1 MNFELISIIIVYSL
15 LFFIIY
21 KNRKKMQIMDKIFFV
36 FKWDKGVDLIKK
48 LSSKHLKWVYTLG
61 IPICIFLMFY
71 SIKIMWDGAIM
82 ILSSPN
88 PEPTVS
94 LLIPGVKIPGS
105 PVYVPFWYG
114 IISMVIIIFVHEL
127 SHGIA
132 ATIEKIKLKSTG
144 IGMLLVLPVAF
155 VEPEQESYEKSK
167 RISKIRMLIAGSLA
181 NFVVAILAALIVNF
195 AIYPWINSMV
205 DYEGVMITE
214 LVSGGP
220 AMSAGVMNNSRILS
234 INNRSV
240 HNMTEFYQELS
251 ALSPNSTTLLATNVS
266 SNEVLLSSNPA
277 NESLAYLGVLVEQ
290 EWQFKKELSSIPFF
304 LLNIPLILATLLM
317 WVSNL
322 NLGISV
328 INLFP
333 LWITDGGKVLI
344 ELIRPLI
351 KDDIKTSAIINTIF
365 LACLS
370 LLLFNLFGAY
380 MINAINFLI

>member
-48 LSSKHLKWVYTLG
+48 LSRKHLKWVYTLG
-61 IPICIFLMFY
+61 IPICIVLMFY

-114 IISMVIIIFVHEL
+114 IISMIIIIFVHEL

-132 ATIEKIKLKSTG
+132 ATIEDIKVKSTG
-144 IGMLLVLPVAF
+144 IGMLLILPVAF

-167 RISKIRMLIAGSLA
+167 SISKIRMLIAGSFA

-195 AIYPWINSMV
+195 AVSPLINSMV

-214 LVSGGP
+214 LVQDGP
-220 AMSAGVMNNSRILS
+220 AMIAGVANNSRILS
-234 INNRSV
+234 INNRSIS
-240 HNMTEFYQELS
+240 NMTEFYNELS
-251 ALSPNSTTLLATNVS
+251 ALSPNSTALLATNVS
-266 SNEVLLSSNPA
+266 SSEVLLSANPA
-277 NESLAYLGVLVEQ
+277 NESMAYLGVMVEQ
-290 EWQFKKELSSIPFF
+290 EWQFKKELSNIPLF

-317 WVSNL
+317 WISNL

-344 ELIRPLI
+344 EIIKPLI
-351 KDDIKTSAIINTIF
+351 KDDIKIAALINTIF
-365 LACLS
+365 LVCLS

-380 MINAINFLI
+380 IINAINIII

>member
-1 MNFELISIIIVYSL
+1 MNFELISIIVVYSL

-61 IPICIFLMFY
+61 IPVCIFLMFY
-71 SIKIMWDGAIM
+71 SIKIMWDGAMM

-181 NFVVAILAALIVNF
+181 NLIVAILAVLIINF
-195 AIYPWINSMV
+195 AILPWINSMV
-205 DYEGVMITE
+205 NYEGVMITE
-214 LVSGGP
+214 LVEDGP
-220 AMSAGVMNNSRILS
+220 AMSAGVMENSRILS

-240 HNMTEFYQELS
+240 HNMTDFYAELS
-251 ALSPNSTTLLATNVS
+251 ALSPNSTALLATNIS
-266 SNEVLLSSNPA
+266 SNEVLLSTNPS
-277 NESLAYLGVLVEQ
+277 NESLAYLGVMVEQ
-290 EWQFKKELSSIPFF
+290 EWQFKKELSSVPFF

-344 ELIRPLI
+344 EIIRPLI
-351 KDDIKTSAIINTIF
+351 KDDKKTAAIINTIF
-365 LACLS
+365 MICLS

-380 MINAINFLI
+380 MINAINILI